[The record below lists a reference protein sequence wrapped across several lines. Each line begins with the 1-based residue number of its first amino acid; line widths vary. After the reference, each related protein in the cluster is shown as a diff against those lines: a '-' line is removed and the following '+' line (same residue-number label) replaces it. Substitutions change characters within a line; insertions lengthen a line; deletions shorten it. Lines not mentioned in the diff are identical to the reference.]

1 MAFVSRYGHTV
12 SENGWRMVDQAE
24 CQWSTVPGTNVSVQ
38 LRKGVPTQI
47 LVAFLA
53 RFNELIEPL
62 RDADT
67 CGWTPTNAVPNSNHM
82 SASCVDANWNSH
94 PFHVRGTF
102 GDKLGA
108 LEDLLESFEGSVFW
122 GGWWSDPIDEMH
134 FQLGWPE
141 GDPRYGAV
149 INKLLGGV
157 VPGSPGEG
165 LTAETLSQAMGS
177 SMPVA
182 RYAELLRGVRQC
194 LIACDCTTLN
204 RIAMWMAQIGTESGG
219 LQWME
224 ELADGSEYEGRGDLG
239 NTQPGDGRKFKGR
252 GPIQVTGR
260 ANYAALSAWAF
271 GQGLVPTVT
280 FFTDEPEQLA
290 SATYGFIG
298 VIWYWTV
305 ARNMNSYADRGDIV
319 GATKAVNGGL
329 HGLDDR
335 TSRWNR
341 CLAMGFDALSVS
353 PDTDDTGGFLMAL
366 TDAEQHEVLD
376 LLRQESKYK
385 RDSRSPLRHL
395 GEHNVDTILGLQWNT
410 DANVHVLVVEA
421 LAALGHPPT
430 LQLLAD
436 IAGADPQQ
444 WPDRQED
451 RKLAQAILNKIQM
464 PSATTTTV
472 VQQVN
477 PVAPQPVSQGPADTV
492 QVSAPATTGDSI
504 QGQFAQLH
512 DQLGSLTDALAKL
525 SSAFL
530 GK

>member
-1 MAFVSRYGHTV
+1 MAFVSRYGGTI
-12 SENGWRMVDQAE
+12 SENGWRFVDQAE
-24 CQWSTVPGTNVSVQ
+24 CQWSTVPGTNVSIQ
-38 LRKGVPTQI
+38 LRKGIPTQI

-53 RFNELIEPL
+53 RYHQLIEPL

-67 CGWTPTNAVPNSNHM
+67 AGWTPTNSVPTSNHM
-82 SASCVDANWNSH
+82 AGSCFDANWNSH

-102 GDKLGA
+102 GDKLPA
-108 LEDLLESFEGSVFW
+108 LRDLLDSFDGAVWW
-122 GGWWSDPIDEMH
+122 GGDWSSPIDEMH

-149 INKLLGGV
+149 INKLLGGTA
-157 VPGSPGEG
+157 PSAGEG

-177 SMPVA
+177 SMPVS

-194 LIACDCTTLN
+194 LLDCGCTTHN

-224 ELADGSEYEGRGDLG
+224 ELADGSEYEGRDDLG
-239 NTQPGDGRKFKGR
+239 NVEPGDGRKFKGR

-260 ANYAALSAWAF
+260 YNYATLSAWAF
-271 GQGLVPTVT
+271 GQGLVPTAT
-280 FFTDEPEQLA
+280 FFIDEPEQL
-290 SATYGFIG
+290 SSDTYGFIG
-298 VIWYWTV
+298 VTWYWTV
-305 ARNMNSYADRGDIV
+305 ARNMNDYADRGDIV
-319 GATKAVNGGL
+319 GATRAVNGGL

-341 CLAMGFDALSVS
+341 CRAMSFDSLSVS
-353 PDTDDTGGFLMAL
+353 PTDDTGGFLMAL

-410 DANVHVLVVEA
+410 DANVHILVVEA
-421 LAALGHPPT
+421 LAMLGHPPT

-464 PSATTTTV
+464 PTATTTTV

-477 PVAPQPVSQGPADTV
+477 PVVPQ
-492 QVSAPATTGDSI
+492 QVSAAAPGPANLPTQTLDPGDSI
-504 QGQFAQLH
+504 QDQFAQLH

-525 SSAFL
+525 STAFL